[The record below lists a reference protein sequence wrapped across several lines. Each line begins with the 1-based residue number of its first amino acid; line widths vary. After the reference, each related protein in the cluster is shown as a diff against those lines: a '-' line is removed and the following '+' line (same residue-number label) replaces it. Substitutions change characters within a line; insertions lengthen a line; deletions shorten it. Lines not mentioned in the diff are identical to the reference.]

1 MYVRD
6 DIDFLNFIPKQVSD
20 QTKLVAFDIVSL
32 YTTIPHNLGMEAIS
46 DWLSKNLEL
55 LGSRFY
61 QMFVIESLKT
71 NLENNIFVF
80 NNKYYNQRKGTAMG
94 TKVAPTYATLVLAY
108 LETIL
113 YKRLQEEDIAFAL
126 YVKENWKRYLNDCF
140 IFLERPIEDLI
151 RFEKILNSLHKD
163 IRFKMQVSNT
173 ELPFLDILLIKQTNI

>member
-1 MYVRD
+1 M
-6 DIDFLNFIPKQVSD
+6 L
-20 QTKLVAFDIVSL
+20 
-32 YTTIPHNLGMEAIS
+32 
-46 DWLSKNLEL
+46 
-55 LGSRFY
+55 
-61 QMFVIESLKT
+61 
-71 NLENNIFVF
+71 
-80 NNKYYNQRKGTAMG
+80 NNKYYNKRKGTAMS
-94 TKVAPTYATLVLAY
+94 TNVAPTYATFVLAY

-113 YKRLQEEDIAFAL
+113 YKRLQEEDNAFAL